1 MIEKIPYVKTE
12 LELLPVKSEVLQSG
26 QLNDEVVRRLHSV
39 IECEGPITRELLLKR
54 VINSFDIYKVGWRV
68 NEYFKT
74 VLTDFEKYANHDF
87 CNALDDL
94 LPQKLIGAVVE
105 RTEIPPHEKV
115 HDVTREQRRR
125 LGQVLKHFSVDIAG
139 PCPVTDAI
147 VTSGGVKIGEI
158 DPKTMASKLVKGLYF
173 AGEIMDVDAYTG
185 GFNLQIAWATGRAA
199 GMAAAEQA
207 PSGQEEEDT

>member
-74 VLTDFEKYANHDF
+74 VLTGFEKYARDEEGVCVYHCENERQNCFRPDTKKFRFSHQIPPCEGANVIVKVLEDSSKRLKKDPVYYAF
-87 CNALDDL
+87 IAELGYKKSGSDLKELFRKSLKYALDSAL
-94 LPQKLIGAVVE
+94 
-105 RTEIPPHEKV
+105 
-115 HDVTREQRRR
+115 
-125 LGQVLKHFSVDIAG
+125 VLKTRSCTYHI
-139 PCPVTDAI
+139 
-147 VTSGGVKIGEI
+147 
-158 DPKTMASKLVKGLYF
+158 
-173 AGEIMDVDAYTG
+173 
-185 GFNLQIAWATGRAA
+185 
-199 GMAAAEQA
+199 
-207 PSGQEEEDT
+207 

>member
-74 VLTDFEKYANHDF
+74 VLTDFEKYARDEQGVCVYHCEN
-87 CNALDDL
+87 
-94 LPQKLIGAVVE
+94 E
-105 RTEIPPHEKV
+105 RQNCFRP
-115 HDVTREQRRR
+115 D
-125 LGQVLKHFSVDIAG
+125 
-139 PCPVTDAI
+139 
-147 VTSGGVKIGEI
+147 TSRKS
-158 DPKTMASKLVKGLYF
+158 DNQY
-173 AGEIMDVDAYTG
+173 
-185 GFNLQIAWATGRAA
+185 RAR
-199 GMAAAEQA
+199 
-207 PSGQEEEDT
+207 SSF